1 MYNSCVLMARQFL
14 TPRGSVWHTQAG
26 LAALDWDSKE
36 KPKIWGKH
44 HDDRGGSGI
53 SLDWEVN
60 ALLASSVYAKT
71 AFFFLLFSF
80 LFLFSHRVEVER
92 GGGGGKRD
100 AALLVALWFVT
111 WANVCLLWEVRPGHI
126 PEVPSWSAALEGSPT
141 WPAMTL
147 MPLFTLWLCVPLH
160 IAHVSYSICRR
171 VRLKSPEVHLGLQA
185 EEKAGP
191 RCEPEAYLQ
200 LCCNCLCALFITLTP
215 KSVPFTALCLL
226 LYLPQHFRFT

>member
-71 AFFFLLFSF
+71 AFFFLLFYF

-92 GGGGGKRD
+92 GGGGREEGCCSAGSPLVCHLGQCLSPLGGQAWTHPRS
-100 AALLVALWFVT
+100 ALMVCCTGRFSNLASDDTNATFYPVIVCPPSHCT
-111 WANVCLLWEVRPGHI
+111 CLL
-126 PEVPSWSAALEGSPT
+126 
-141 WPAMTL
+141 
-147 MPLFTLWLCVPLH
+147 F
-160 IAHVSYSICRR
+160 
-171 VRLKSPEVHLGLQA
+171 HL
-185 EEKAGP
+185 
-191 RCEPEAYLQ
+191 
-200 LCCNCLCALFITLTP
+200 
-215 KSVPFTALCLL
+215 
-226 LYLPQHFRFT
+226 